1 MYLCVCGT
9 FSAMLSGLAS
19 RSLGLHTLGTKGTP
33 ASSKSVHH
41 FLALINTKQGVNV
54 ISSRTLQKAHH
65 SGFEPGPFGLKS
77 YTLNTVPLRTS
88 NIACM
93 DKVDIFFM

>member
-9 FSAMLSGLAS
+9 FSAMSGLAS
-19 RSLGLHTLGTKGTP
+19 RSLGLHTLGTKYTP

-41 FLALINTKQGVNV
+41 SLALINTKQGVNV
-54 ISSRTLQKAHH
+54 TCSRTLRKAHR

-93 DKVDIFFM
+93 DKVAILVM